1 MALIK
6 SWRSFLQWQ
15 YHSQRGQS
23 EAHYCELNEVDSIIG
38 GETFEVI

>member
-1 MALIK
+1 MALTK

-23 EAHYCELNEVDSIIG
+23 EAHYFGLNEVDNIIG
-38 GETFEVI
+38 AEMFEDI